1 MWKDLVLTVMQA
13 YLFGDFRIST
23 DTHSGLELRPTA
35 ARLFAFLLLH
45 RQHVHLREVV
55 AEAFWEDTGIDR
67 ARKNLNTTLWQL
79 RNALCQADD
88 SLAKVIAATP
98 DQIKINQEANLW
110 LDVAWFEDKAK
121 RGLAHSEAGIS
132 SAAIDAL
139 EEAVALYQGDL
150 LTCFYDPWVLHE
162 RERLRLI
169 YLRCLTRL
177 MEHHKEQHNLDAS
190 IGYAQHILH
199 IEPWREDIHRTLMTL
214 YAESGRRADALEQYK
229 ICRQSLASELDV
241 SPMPETDALYQRLLT
256 NAHISRGQTVA
267 TPLPLSTA
275 NAYSADGRTL
285 QEATA
290 QLQAAIQTLQNAQRA
305 LEYSVA
311 LVERLVQS

>member
-1 MWKDLVLTVMQA
+1 MQA

-23 DTHSGLELRPTA
+23 DTYSGLELRPTA

-45 RQHVHLREVV
+45 RQCAHLREVV
-55 AEAFWEDTGIDR
+55 AEAFWEDAGIDR

-79 RNALCQADD
+79 RNALRQEDNSQAN
-88 SLAKVIAATP
+88 VIVSTP
-98 DQIKINQEANLW
+98 DQIKINQEATLW
-110 LDVAWFEDKAK
+110 LDVAWFEEKAK
-121 RGLAHSEAGIS
+121 QGLAHSEAGRS

-139 EEAVALYQGDL
+139 EEAIALYQGDL

-162 RERLRLI
+162 RERLRLL

-177 MEHHKEQHNLDAS
+177 MALYQEQHNLNVS
-190 IGYAQHILH
+190 IGYAQRILH
-199 IEPWREDIHRTLMTL
+199 IEPWREDIHRNLMTL
-214 YAESGRRADALEQYK
+214 FAESGRRADALEQYK

-241 SPMPETDALYQRLLT
+241 LPMPETEALYQRLLT
-256 NAHISRGQTVA
+256 NASISHTQTVA

-275 NAYSADGRTL
+275 NEYRANGPTL

-290 QLQAAIQTLQNAQRA
+290 QLQAAIQTLQAAQRA
-305 LEYSVA
+305 LAQAVA
-311 LVERLVQS
+311 VVERFAQA